1 MHILPVSFALLTYT
15 GYWRPAHWP
24 VSSVKYWMYNVY
36 SSFMFT
42 LLQLFVFYGL
52 VDTFLSTSLQEFVDK
67 CFLFL
72 SIFGVSIKLIHLFIR
87 RRRIIGLDEML
98 LKENCL
104 PRDADEASIRQ
115 KFERNARQ
123 VTIVCEILNE
133 SCAFIL
139 TFGQFYP
146 LLKTRTLPVYG
157 WTPFDLS
164 SVAVFLPLLIFQSVG
179 LLLCANSSVA
189 HETLI
194 SGLMIEICAQ
204 FEILCHRA
212 HMLPTLL
219 MEAEKNSQ
227 SKQDLKARERLIIRD
242 LIEHHLFVYKFAR
255 SVNAIFTF
263 IMFVQFSIISFI
275 LCMSVYKM
283 SNMTSLFTVDFAHIF
298 SYLASMLM
306 QIYLYCWYGNEITLK
321 SVEVCNAVYEMDW
334 TMLKIRVIKD
344 LTIIMMRAAKPF
356 TMSSGYIVTLTTES
370 FMSILKVSYSAYNF
384 LKDS

>member
-242 LIEHHLFVYKFAR
+242 LIEHHLFVY
-255 SVNAIFTF
+255 N
-263 IMFVQFSIISFI
+263 
-275 LCMSVYKM
+275 VYKM